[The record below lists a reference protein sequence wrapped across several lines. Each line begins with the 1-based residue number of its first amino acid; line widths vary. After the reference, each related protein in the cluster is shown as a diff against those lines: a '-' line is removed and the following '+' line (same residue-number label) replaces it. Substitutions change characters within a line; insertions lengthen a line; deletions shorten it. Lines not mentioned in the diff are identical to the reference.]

1 MTFPLT
7 SLGTFLQVVLFM
19 KGNPDQPK
27 CGFSQKTVALLK
39 SEGVAFG
46 ESLQRFCSRPPAD
59 SEALLLAT
67 QVPLTSSKTRQ

>member
-1 MTFPLT
+1 MLA
-7 SLGTFLQVVLFM
+7 QVVLFM

-46 ESLQRFCSRPPAD
+46 EYLQSVI
-59 SEALLLAT
+59 LLQAAN
-67 QVPLTSSKTRQ
+67 